1 MIDKENLLKLIKND
15 ENPKVEFKRSEY
27 IKGKKNRELA
37 KAMVAF
43 ANHEGGKI
51 IVGVNDDRTIECFS
65 CNEPEVKKYEEF
77 VYQIAANN
85 CDPPITPE
93 FLSVKLD
100 EGMVFVIDIPKKTG
114 VPVRSGGKFYIR
126 HGNTTRELTHEEL
139 QGRYKNSEIK
149 ETFNESLINSFDK
162 LSEEQFDVS
171 DIIHEGKV
179 IPYLEFEATEHS
191 ECVLYSKIYNNYFEK
206 AYYVEA
212 TLNDVT
218 IDKLK
223 DILLIYYNTFI
234 NYSHYHSVFNIS
246 ASGLSWVGYGPNNF
260 VNALQNQNIRY
271 SQIRKKFGDE
281 VYIHHREAACFI
293 DEIGDTIF
301 YICAQPNKSSNVNEL
316 TLDYFDVGFIFRNIP
331 FNQIYNEFFKEIKYV
346 PESLEELNGGLTQT
360 FPLKNIT
367 FSEEGFIATKYRDE
381 NYILGLYGK
390 IPQQLKKNT
399 IVNRH
404 NKIIIN
410 LRNSHEINQIHNYSI
425 YNVKVTQIPS
435 GSFPAYILDF
445 GGNW

>member
-1 MIDKENLLKLIKND
+1 MIDKENLIKLIEND

-27 IKGKKNRELA
+27 VKGQKNCELA
-37 KAMVAF
+37 KTMAGF
-43 ANHEGGKI
+43 ANHKGGKI
-51 IVGVNDDRTIECFS
+51 LIGVKDDRTIEGFS
-65 CNEPEVKKYEEF
+65 CNEPEVKKYEEK
-77 VYQIAANN
+77 VYQIAAHN
-85 CDPPITPE
+85 CNPPITPE
-93 FLSVKLD
+93 FSSVKLN
-100 EGMVFVIDIPKKTG
+100 EGMIFIIDIPENG
-114 VPVRSGGKFYIR
+114 DPVRACGKFYIR
-126 HGNTTRELTHEEL
+126 HGNITRELTHEEL
-139 QGRYKNSEIK
+139 QRKYTNLEMK
-149 ETFNESLINSFDK
+149 ETFNEPPINSVDK
-162 LSEEQFDVS
+162 LSEEQFEVC

-179 IPYLEFEATEHS
+179 IPYIEFEATEHS

-212 TLNDVT
+212 SFNDVT

-223 DILLIYYNTFI
+223 EILVTYYTTFV
-234 NYSHYHSVFNIS
+234 NYSHYNSVFNIS
-246 ASGLSWVGYGPNNF
+246 ASGLSWVGYSPNNF
-260 VNALQNQNIRY
+260 VEALQNQNFRY
-271 SQIRKKFGDE
+271 SQIKKKFGDE

-293 DEIGDTIF
+293 DEIDGTIF
-301 YICAQPNKSSNVNEL
+301 YIHAQPNKSSNVNEL
-316 TLDYFDVGFIFRNIP
+316 TLDYFNVGFIFSNIP

-346 PESLEELNGGLTQT
+346 PESLEEVNGGLTQT

-367 FSEEGFIATKYRDE
+367 FSEEGFIATKHGDE

-404 NKIIIN
+404 DKIIVN
-410 LRNSHEINQIHNYSI
+410 LKDYHEINQIHNYSI